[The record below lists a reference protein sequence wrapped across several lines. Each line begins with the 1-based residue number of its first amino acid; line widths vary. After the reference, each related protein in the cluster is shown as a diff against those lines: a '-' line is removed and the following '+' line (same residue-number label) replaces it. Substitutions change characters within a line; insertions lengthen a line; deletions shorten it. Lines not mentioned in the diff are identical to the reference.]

1 MLLRES
7 DMRNQNGETDR
18 RKFNGRP
25 HFKGPY
31 TIGPSYY
38 GIGVP
43 ITRKLQSL
51 LLTSSGKSEIGR
63 KTMEQPRT
71 MLFGIAHHAA
81 EQLAVML
88 VGTIYQKN
96 NLYHPER
103 L

>member
-1 MLLRES
+1 MNTYMVEKVDLIII
-7 DMRNQNGETDR
+7 
-18 RKFNGRP
+18 P
-25 HFKGPY
+25 
-31 TIGPSYY
+31 PSYY
-38 GIGVP
+38 GIGIP
-43 ITRKLQSL
+43 IACKLQGL
-51 LLTSSGKSEIGR
+51 LLSPSGKTEIRR
-63 KTMEQPRT
+63 KAVEEPRT